1 MQDGYFVCKNLL
13 DYLIIWQLQFLSHC
27 WMDGRKKSQRFY
39 SRADG
44 GAFSVTPEKIR
55 DLKKIKQNWSVYVQM
70 YIDYLRKSIHY
81 APSVSRSGFIFNH
94 QWEDSAKTK

>member
-1 MQDGYFVCKNLL
+1 MVERNPSGSILEQMEELFQLL
-13 DYLIIWQLQFLSHC
+13 Q
-27 WMDGRKKSQRFY
+27 K
-39 SRADG
+39 
-44 GAFSVTPEKIR
+44 KIR

-94 QWEDSAKTK
+94 Q